1 MLDRIDEAWAVAL
14 PAQERL
20 REFSDSSGGEW
31 LAEIAL
37 IAGDHEAAAAYLR
50 EACDGLAASGN
61 IGELSTYAAML
72 GRALCKLG
80 RNDEAELLAQQG
92 RELGDP
98 EDVTTQHVW
107 RQAQALV
114 ESARGRH
121 SEAERLAREAVDW
134 SRRSDSP
141 LSQGNALSDLAE
153 VLEAA
158 GRRDEAS
165 AAYREALARYER
177 KQIIPLAR
185 RTRER
190 LAALQAPTA

>member
-1 MLDRIDEAWAVAL
+1 MR
-14 PAQERL
+14 
-20 REFSDSSGGEW
+20 
-31 LAEIAL
+31 
-37 IAGDHEAAAAYLR
+37 
-50 EACDGLAASGN
+50 
-61 IGELSTYAAML
+61 
-72 GRALCKLG
+72 GRALCELG
-80 RNDEAELLAQQG
+80 RNDEAKLLAQQA

-98 EDVTTQHVW
+98 EDVMTQHVW

-121 SEAERLAREAVDW
+121 SEAERLAREAVDL

-141 LSQGNALSDLAE
+141 LSQGNALFDLAE

-158 GRRDEAS
+158 NRHDEAT
-165 AAYREALARYER
+165 AAYRDALERYER